1 MIPSRRTVLPG
12 AHGNDAAPTFNL
24 RLSNIYQKWEL
35 HFIQIRTKFWKQRI
49 YFPNIKSVS
58 VIIYLYVWKVKRS
71 YGVSWLY
78 LDSIDKVGFAL
89 KTLFM
94 KLHTSVTHDLR
105 RTLAI
110 LGTRVKFKLGV
121 WTLHRFSTHYPPSFV
136 KQWRYFTNVANDPR
150 RTHFYR
156 LVRNKRS
163 RPNLDI

>member
-94 KLHTSVTHDLR
+94 KLHTSVYPWSEEDSCYFGDKGQVQTWSLNFASFQHSL
-105 RTLAI
+105 
-110 LGTRVKFKLGV
+110 
-121 WTLHRFSTHYPPSFV
+121 STIFC
-136 KQWRYFTNVANDPR
+136 
-150 RTHFYR
+150 
-156 LVRNKRS
+156 
-163 RPNLDI
+163 